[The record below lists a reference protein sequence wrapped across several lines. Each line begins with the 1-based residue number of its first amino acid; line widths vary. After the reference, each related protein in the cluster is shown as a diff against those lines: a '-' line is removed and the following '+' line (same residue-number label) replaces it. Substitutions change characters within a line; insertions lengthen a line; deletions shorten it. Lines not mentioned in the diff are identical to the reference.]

1 MALGIATEAQY
12 LSKSPFFQRYKIF
25 SGLHN
30 SGQKNHGKNREIP
43 NLKLLGTPTAII
55 HDRGAVRQTGADFAD
70 EQNPGGGENPTMES
84 VVVLEREVLRCED
97 NWPVSRIVLQ
107 LGQRIV

>member
-1 MALGIATEAQY
+1 MGDF
-12 LSKSPFFQRYKIF
+12 PWDN
-25 SGLHN
+25 HH
-30 SGQKNHGKNREIP
+30 HGKNREIP
-43 NLKLLGTPTAII
+43 NLNLLGTPTAII

-70 EQNPGGGENPTMES
+70 EQNPGGGENPTIES
-84 VVVLEREVLRCED
+84 VVVLVGERERDVLRCED